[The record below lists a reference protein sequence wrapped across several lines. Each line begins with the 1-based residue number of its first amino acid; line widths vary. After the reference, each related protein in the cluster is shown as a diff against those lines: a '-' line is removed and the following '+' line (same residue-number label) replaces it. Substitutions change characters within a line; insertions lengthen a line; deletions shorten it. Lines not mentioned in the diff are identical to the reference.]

1 MIVLRSRLMSRKRR
15 RLRMPKPLTPQDW
28 KELWESPNKDICHF
42 CKKDLGEDGT
52 AVEEVNVC
60 WDCADEREEFIWEG

>member
-1 MIVLRSRLMSRKRR
+1 
-15 RLRMPKPLTPQDW
+15 MPKPLTPKDW

-42 CKKDLGEDGT
+42 CKKDLGDDET